1 MKVALNQTIVT
12 HDWLGN
18 GYTFKEGTEFD
29 VVKAFEIV
37 TLHSGKE
44 LIIPN
49 EMFEGDELSG
59 VFFSED
65 GSTVKNE
72 DIKIVEHFYE
82 VQTLDKQWK
91 ITVGTDKVTS
101 K

>member
-1 MKVALNQTIVT
+1 MRVILNQTIVT

-18 GYTFKEGTEFD
+18 GYSFKKGTEFD
-29 VVKAFEIV
+29 VVEAFEIV

-44 LIIPN
+44 MEIPN
-49 EMFEGDELSG
+49 EMFEGDELK
-59 VFFSED
+59 D
-65 GSTVKNE
+65 GSMIKNE
-72 DIKIVEHFYE
+72 DIKTVEHFYE

>member
-1 MKVALNQTIVT
+1 MRVILNQTIVT

-18 GYTFKEGTEFD
+18 GYSFKKGTEFD
-29 VVKAFEIV
+29 VVEAFEIV

-44 LIIPN
+44 MEIPN
-49 EMFEGDELSG
+49 EMFEGDELKG
-59 VFFSED
+59 VFFSKD
-65 GSTVKNE
+65 GSMIKNE
-72 DIKIVEHFYE
+72 DIITVEHFYE